1 MKWQYESENDDRDRV
16 RDKLTLRYA
25 EWLSKGKTS
34 PHNNQDYTTRLQ
46 QRGVSVMH
54 RHGRQNSL
62 WGEQDHTTKRF
73 FLFHSFQGR
82 KTGAPFFFCR
92 LNGKAFKA
100 TVLCIQI

>member
-46 QRGVSVMH
+46 QRGGFSDAQTWTAEQSVGRAGPHYKKIFSVSFIS
-54 RHGRQNSL
+54 R
-62 WGEQDHTTKRF
+62 
-73 FLFHSFQGR
+73 
-82 KTGAPFFFCR
+82 
-92 LNGKAFKA
+92 
-100 TVLCIQI
+100 